1 MCTRRPSRRLSASG
15 SLRNAGLATL
25 LQADEQSR
33 TQGQPLLTEAGAV
46 YVRQALA
53 GPAAQSG
60 PGPAGAAP
68 HLTALLPRWDREQ
81 RRLWLGPLLLKE
93 YRQPAP
99 NQTALLEVFQEQSW
113 FVTHIDDPLSPQTG
127 EAEEDVKRRL
137 RATIKN
143 MNRGLP
149 PGTIRFRG
157 DGTGEG
163 VVWEYDHRRRR
174 A

>member
-1 MCTRRPSRRLSASG
+1 MRNRRLAASG
-15 SLRNAGLATL
+15 SALNAGLATL
-25 LQADEQSR
+25 LQADEHCRS
-33 TQGQPLLTEAGAV
+33 QGQPLLTEAGV
-46 YVRQALA
+46 CFVRQSLV
-53 GPAAQSG
+53 G
-60 PGPAGAAP
+60 PGDCPAP
-68 HLTALLPRWDREQ
+68 QPPALLPRWDREQ
-81 RRLWLGPLLLKE
+81 RRLWLGHLLLKE
-93 YRQPAP
+93 YRHLAP

-113 FVTHIDDPLSPQTG
+113 VVTDIDDPLRPQAG
-127 EAEEDVKRRL
+127 EEEEDVKRRL

-163 VVWEYDHRRRR
+163 VVWEYDHRRR